1 MSTDRPVCRCVFVP
15 VCTSPVRGDS
25 GSDHLLYAF
34 RFDSDVGQK
43 LRAQSAQLSHRVT
56 SVPCVAKCAQGT
68 LDSRERGLAVPR
80 EPRTK
85 VAGARR
91 TLVEPEVPA
100 RSNDRLRSREF
111 GREAT
116 GFECAG

>member
-1 MSTDRPVCRCVFVP
+1 M
-15 VCTSPVRGDS
+15 RGDCRV
-25 GSDHLLYAF
+25 GSPLDVF

-56 SVPCVAKCAQGT
+56 PVPCVAKCAQGT

-85 VAGARR
+85 VAGACR
-91 TLVEPEVPA
+91 TLVEPKVPA
-100 RSNDRLRSREF
+100 KSDDRLRVREL

>member
-1 MSTDRPVCRCVFVP
+1 MPT
-15 VCTSPVRGDS
+15 RGKCGS
-25 GSDHLLYAF
+25 GHLLYVF

-56 SVPCVAKCAQGT
+56 SVQCVAKCAQGTDDGT
-68 LDSRERGLAVPR
+68 LDSRERGLAVPL

-85 VAGARR
+85 VDGTRR
-91 TLVEPEVPA
+91 TLAEPEVPT
-100 RSNDRLRSREF
+100 RSDDRLRSREL